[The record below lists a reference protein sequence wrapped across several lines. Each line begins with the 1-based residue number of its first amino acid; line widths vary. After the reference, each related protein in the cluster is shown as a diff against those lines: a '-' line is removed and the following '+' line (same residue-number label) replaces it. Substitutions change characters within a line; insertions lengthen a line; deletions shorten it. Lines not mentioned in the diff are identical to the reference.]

1 MISENNRIMK
11 KILTLLFFCVPLI
24 ASAQIGRI
32 GSPVSSSVSPGD
44 SSYSSVD
51 VDTLYL
57 AKDSI
62 YVAASGD
69 TLLLVSDTTRVSGV
83 LNVGA
88 NTAITGTTTTTDA
101 IISNTASSNTL
112 VLTPTATGQVDTLE
126 TTDLATAAITV
137 TGLWTFDNAVID
149 SADIDTA
156 NIDYL
161 YASGT
166 SLCDNVVIDSA
177 DIDTAD
183 VNYLYISGTANL
195 QNGATIDNSET
206 DTLIL
211 TETVTKVAGELAV
224 TGQADVGGLLEVTG
238 TITGKTLVCL
248 HTDPAIIFSDLDSCK
263 NVAHF
268 NNDADVIDFT
278 LPGAE
283 AGLIMMFYD
292 IGGGV
297 ITVDP
302 VDGTDTIYL
311 NGTSVGAGDAID
323 SPGAVGDFI
332 CLMAIDATRWV
343 TVGRSGVWIDGGA
356 V

>member
-195 QNGATIDNSET
+195 QNGATINNIRAGNLTITE
-206 DTLIL
+206 DTVVVDGVLN
-211 TETVTKVAGELAV
+211 V
-224 TGQADVGGLLEVTG
+224 TGDFTSMSIPVLYTDATVVLTAADCK
-238 TITGKTLVCL
+238 GKE
-248 HTDPAIIFSDLDSCK
+248 HA
-263 NVAHF
+263 

-283 AGLIMMFYD
+283 AGLVVMFTD
-292 IGGGV
+292 LAGGV

-311 NGTSVGAGDAID
+311 NGNTVGAGDEID
-323 SPGAVGDFI
+323 SPGNAGDFI
-332 CLMAIDATRWV
+332 ILKAYDDTRWF
-343 TVGRSGVWIDGGA
+343 TLGRSGVWVDA
-356 V
+356 NP